1 MPRDNLYLH
10 WSVSCQAS
18 GNDSLYLILRK
29 TQGFYYGSNTLILLF
44 ITGGYKNVLADPRAF
59 GRRPFQLRDC
69 RCGSWAS
76 WLLVSIII
84 VLSSSLPF
92 QSIVVADVM
101 PPKKS
106 FFSRLKHLRGDH
118 RAKDSEKSKRKDDD
132 PQGGTVASPTASAT
146 SSKRIVSTSIAG
158 GGIEPQPQDTPSNTQ
173 CAASIHNPA
182 TAISAIPPTSPT
194 ALHTPTASRTS
205 TALSTAVA
213 STLPSPSERLW
224 DRAYDELKDK
234 ESKESKWMD
243 AYEKIMTRIL
253 KKGDLSPTA
262 PEPDENE
269 IETDLAA
276 RRLQMNKLVEDGLK
290 KTEKLAN
297 VMKGIGN
304 AIRVIDSVKETI
316 GKGIASVPYA
326 GIAWAGVCI
335 ALQVSMS
342 FRHCKY
348 KY

>member
-1 MPRDNLYLH
+1 M
-10 WSVSCQAS
+10 
-18 GNDSLYLILRK
+18 
-29 TQGFYYGSNTLILLF
+29 
-44 ITGGYKNVLADPRAF
+44 ADPAF
-59 GRRPFQLRDC
+59 GRRPFL
-69 RCGSWAS
+69 
-76 WLLVSIII
+76 I
-84 VLSSSLPF
+84 VLSPSLPF

-101 PPKKS
+101 SPKKS
-106 FFSRLKHLRGDH
+106 FCSWLKHLREDH
-118 RAKDSEKSKRKDDD
+118 RARDSEKSKRNDN
-132 PQGGTVASPTASAT
+132 PVASPTA
-146 SSKRIVSTSIAG
+146 
-158 GGIEPQPQDTPSNTQ
+158 
-173 CAASIHNPA
+173 
-182 TAISAIPPTSPT
+182 AIPPTSPT
-194 ALHTPTASRTS
+194 APHAPTASRTS
-205 TALSTAVA
+205 TAHSTAVA
-213 STLPSPSERLW
+213 SALPSPSERLW

-234 ESKESKWMD
+234 ESKESKWVN
-243 AYEKIMTRIL
+243 AYEKIMTRLL
-253 KKGDLSPTA
+253 KKGVLSPTA

-316 GKGIASVPYA
+316 GKGIASVPYV

-342 FRHCKY
+342 FSYCKY

>member
-1 MPRDNLYLH
+1 M
-10 WSVSCQAS
+10 S
-18 GNDSLYLILRK
+18 
-29 TQGFYYGSNTLILLF
+29 
-44 ITGGYKNVLADPRAF
+44 
-59 GRRPFQLRDC
+59 
-69 RCGSWAS
+69 
-76 WLLVSIII
+76 
-84 VLSSSLPF
+84 
-92 QSIVVADVM
+92 
-101 PPKKS
+101 PKKS

-146 SSKRIVSTSIAG
+146 SSNVSISIAG
-158 GGIEPQPQDTPSNTQ
+158 GGVLPLAQTTHVPASVEPQSQDTPSNTQ
-173 CAASIHNPA
+173 CAASIHHPA
-182 TAISAIPPTSPT
+182 TAISAIPPASPT
-194 ALHTPTASRTS
+194 ALHAPTASRTS

-234 ESKESKWMD
+234 ESKESEWVY

-297 VMKGIGN
+297 VVKGIGS

-316 GKGIASVPYA
+316 GKGIESVPYA
-326 GIAWAGVCI
+326 GIAWAGACL
-335 ALQVSMS
+335 ALQVRIS
-342 FRHCKY
+342 FRYCKY

>member
-1 MPRDNLYLH
+1 M
-10 WSVSCQAS
+10 S
-18 GNDSLYLILRK
+18 
-29 TQGFYYGSNTLILLF
+29 
-44 ITGGYKNVLADPRAF
+44 
-59 GRRPFQLRDC
+59 
-69 RCGSWAS
+69 
-76 WLLVSIII
+76 
-84 VLSSSLPF
+84 
-92 QSIVVADVM
+92 
-101 PPKKS
+101 PKKS
-106 FFSRLKHLRGDH
+106 FCSWLKHLREDH
-118 RAKDSEKSKRKDDD
+118 RARDSEKSKRNDD
-132 PQGGTVASPTASAT
+132 PRGGTVASPTASTA
-146 SSKRIVSTSIAG
+146 SSEHIVSTSITG
-158 GGIEPQPQDTPSNTQ
+158 GGVSQLAQTTHIPASVEPQPQDTPSNTQ
-173 CAASIHNPA
+173 CAASIRQPA

-194 ALHTPTASRTS
+194 APHAPTASRTS
-205 TALSTAVA
+205 TAHSTAVA
-213 STLPSPSERLW
+213 SALPSPSERLW

-234 ESKESKWMD
+234 ESKESKWVN
-243 AYEKIMTRIL
+243 AYEKIMTRLL
-253 KKGDLSPTA
+253 KKGVLSPTA

-316 GKGIASVPYA
+316 GKGIASVPYV

-342 FRHCKY
+342 FRYCKY